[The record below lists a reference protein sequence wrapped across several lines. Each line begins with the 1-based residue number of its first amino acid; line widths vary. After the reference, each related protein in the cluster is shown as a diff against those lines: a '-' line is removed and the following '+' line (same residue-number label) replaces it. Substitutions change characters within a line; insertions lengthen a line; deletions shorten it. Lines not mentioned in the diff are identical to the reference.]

1 MTNLTVI
8 RFCILIRLSSLLLPK
23 DYLTVYKLLFAK
35 EKTPNLRTLI
45 LKSCIGTRLKT
56 TLRENDSEDE
66 LLIYFQYDPSLATLP
81 RFESDLISVYQE
93 KEDRKYKIL
102 NQDKSFRLIG
112 TNIVRILSPPEL
124 FYLKKQ
130 LSDYIDRKTALGEI
144 QLQ

>member
-1 MTNLTVI
+1 MKDITVTRI
-8 RFCILIRLSSLLLPK
+8 CIHIRLSSLLLPK
-23 DYLTVYKLLFAK
+23 DYLTIYKLLFAK

-45 LKSCIGTRLKT
+45 LKLCIGTRLKT
-56 TLRENDSEDE
+56 TLKENDNEDE

-93 KEDRKYKIL
+93 KKDRKYKIL

-112 TNIVRILSPPEL
+112 TNTVRVLSPPEL

-130 LSDYIDRKTALGEI
+130 LSDY
-144 QLQ
+144 